1 MASAQTAKKRPATTS
16 ADDRSD
22 RIEEH
27 VIAFA
32 EQVGFLIGTVQ
43 AKAEGW
49 LESDRLSKAV
59 GQIRDSAA
67 QLLEQLN
74 VRGQSQPKAS
84 VSPAAGSGA
93 PRARGPVD
101 APGKRHRKPP
111 PQEPIDKR
119 MGTPQGKRMG
129 QKSLKTGGFR
139 RRG

>member
-1 MASAQTAKKRPATTS
+1 MASTKTAKTS
-16 ADDRSD
+16 SAPPKGDGS
-22 RIEEH
+22 RIEEN

-32 EQVGFLIGTVQ
+32 KQVGFLIGPVQ

-49 LESDRLSKAV
+49 LESDRLTKAV

-74 VRGQSQPKAS
+74 AKGQSQPKAS
-84 VSPAAGSGA
+84 VSPAAGSAA

-119 MGTPQGKRMG
+119 MGKAQGDRVTEKG
-129 QKSLKTGGFR
+129 LKTGRFR